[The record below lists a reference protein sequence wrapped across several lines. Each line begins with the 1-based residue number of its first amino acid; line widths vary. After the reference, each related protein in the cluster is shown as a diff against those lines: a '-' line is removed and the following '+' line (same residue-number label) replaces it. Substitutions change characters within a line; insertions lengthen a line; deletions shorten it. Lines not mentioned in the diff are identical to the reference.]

1 MVSIWIA
8 FLSAFAAAISAAPT
22 AIADNND
29 GALNSTDTLD
39 RNLRNGEIVVF
50 GTGGRSTQLNLNR

>member
-29 GALNSTDTLD
+29 GALNITDTLD

-50 GTGGRSTQLNLNR
+50 GTGGRST